1 VLSEQSME
9 AAVKEK
15 AAKMRSLKGRPR
27 TGVKPPKPAA
37 APAMKI
43 PLLDLTRKFHSIEAE
58 LHQRWQQIF
67 SFMRLLNGAN
77 FLAFEKE
84 FAKFCGVEHALG
96 VACGTDAIPL
106 SLRAM
111 NIAPGDENVLAAH
124 APAPVIERII
134 HIGAVPVLID
144 KAEADNGPDLDG
156 LSAAISTTT
165 KALIAVHFLGL
176 PCAMDEIYRIA
187 VDRGV
192 AVIEDASQAQGAFY
206 RGKRAAG
213 LGTITPMS
221 LGPVKN
227 LPCYGDGDSQCSPT
241 ASS

>member
-1 VLSEQSME
+1 MLSEQSME

-15 AAKMRSLKGRPR
+15 AAKKRSLKRSATTDAKLSGPV
-27 TGVKPPKPAA
+27 TAS
-37 APAMKI
+37 AMKI
-43 PLLDLTRKFHSIEAE
+43 PLLDLTPKFHSIEAE
-58 LHQRWQQIF
+58 LHQRWEQIF

-77 FLAFEKE
+77 LLAFEKE
-84 FAKFCGVEHALG
+84 FAKFCGVKHALG
-96 VACGTDAIPL
+96 MACGTDTIPL

-111 NIAPGDENVLAAH
+111 NVAPGDEDVLAAH

-144 KAEADNGPDLDG
+144 KANADYGPDLDG

-165 KALIAVHFLGL
+165 KALITVHFLGL
-176 PCAMDEIYRIA
+176 PCAMDEINRIA
-187 VDRGV
+187 ADRGV

-227 LPCYGDGDSQCSPT
+227 LACYGDGDSQCSPT
-241 ASS
+241 ASA